1 MEEEQS
7 PAQLRGLQKVKS
19 PIESV
24 RQFCL
29 IQLQVMKNK
38 KLRLRKEIQNC
49 EIQEEFLTQILLDL
63 DAPSNIK
70 KEDSS

>member
-1 MEEEQS
+1 VRNQ
-7 PAQLRGLQKVKS
+7 
-19 PIESV
+19 IESV

-38 KLRLRKEIQNC
+38 KLKLKKEIQDC

-63 DAPSNIK
+63 EIPQGT
-70 KEDSS
+70 KEDESV

>member
-1 MEEEQS
+1 VRNQ
-7 PAQLRGLQKVKS
+7 
-19 PIESV
+19 IESV

-38 KLRLRKEIQNC
+38 KLKLKKEIQDC

-63 DAPSNIK
+63 EIPQDT
-70 KEDSS
+70 KEDDL

>member
-1 MEEEQS
+1 MRNQ
-7 PAQLRGLQKVKS
+7 
-19 PIESV
+19 IESV

-38 KLRLRKEIQNC
+38 KLKLKKEIQDC

-63 DAPSNIK
+63 EIPQGT
-70 KEDSS
+70 KEDENL

>member
-1 MEEEQS
+1 MRNQ
-7 PAQLRGLQKVKS
+7 
-19 PIESV
+19 IESV

-38 KLRLRKEIQNC
+38 KLKLKKEIQDC

-63 DAPSNIK
+63 EIPQGT
-70 KEDSS
+70 KEDESV

>member
-1 MEEEQS
+1 MEEEHTPTQM
-7 PAQLRGLQKVKS
+7 RRLQEVRNQ
-19 PIESV
+19 IESV

-38 KLRLRKEIQNC
+38 KLKLRKEIQDC

-63 DAPSNIK
+63 EIPQDT
-70 KEDSS
+70 KEDDL

>member
-1 MEEEQS
+1 T
-7 PAQLRGLQKVKS
+7 QLRRLQEVRNQ
-19 PIESV
+19 IESV

-38 KLRLRKEIQNC
+38 KLKLKKEIQDC

-63 DAPSNIK
+63 EIPQGTKGD
-70 KEDSS
+70 EGL

>member
-63 DAPSNIK
+63 DTPSNIK

>member
-1 MEEEQS
+1 MRNQ
-7 PAQLRGLQKVKS
+7 
-19 PIESV
+19 IESV

-38 KLRLRKEIQNC
+38 KSRLRKEIQDC

-63 DAPSNIK
+63 EIPK
-70 KEDSS
+70 GTKEDENL

>member
-49 EIQEEFLTQILLDL
+49 EIQEEFLTQVLLDL
-63 DAPSNIK
+63 EIPQGTQ
-70 KEDSS
+70 EDENL